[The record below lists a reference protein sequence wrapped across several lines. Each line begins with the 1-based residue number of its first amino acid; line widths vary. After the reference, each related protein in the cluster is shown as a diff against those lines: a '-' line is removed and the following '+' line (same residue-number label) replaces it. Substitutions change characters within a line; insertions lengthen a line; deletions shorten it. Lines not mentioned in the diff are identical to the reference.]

1 MLASILYLVSGTVY
15 AKVQTITIQHGGLQ
29 RSFILFIPHTIDTNL
44 KSSVVFN
51 FHGGG
56 GRAEAYR
63 AYTKMDATAE
73 RYKFVVVY
81 PDGTG
86 RYKNR
91 LLTWNAGSCCAYANK
106 NKIDDVG
113 FVRKIIKQL
122 PKYVKIDKTRI
133 YATGFS
139 NGGMMSY
146 RLALEL
152 SDKIAAIA
160 SVAGNM
166 HVEEFNPRRAFPIMH
181 IHSVDDPRAL
191 YHGGLGPKFPFTNY
205 RVEHRDVQEVM
216 DLWSENNGCQ
226 KGPYLYKNL
235 EFKTD
240 KGTQRAE
247 KWAYTSCIGR
257 ARVVHWKLSEVG
269 HVWPGGKQDVMTDL
283 LGPSTRLIN
292 ANEIIWKFFSQYRLP
307 NKRKKSH

>member
-1 MLASILYLVSGTVY
+1 MFASVLFLVSG
-15 AKVQTITIQHGGLQ
+15 ASSAAEQTITFQHGGMQ
-29 RSFILFIPHTIDTNL
+29 RSFILFIPNSINTNL
-44 KSSVVFN
+44 NSPVVFN

-56 GRAEAYR
+56 GRAEGYR

-73 RYKFVVVY
+73 KYKFIVVY

-106 NKIDDVG
+106 NNIDDVG
-113 FVRKIIKQL
+113 FVRKIIEHL
-122 PKYVKIDKTRI
+122 PKYVKIDKSRI

-152 SDKIAAIA
+152 SDKIAAVA

-166 HVEEFNPRRAFPIMH
+166 HVEEFNARRPIPVMH

-191 YHGGLGPKFPFTNY
+191 YHGGLGPTFPLTNY

-235 EFKTD
+235 EFKTEQ
-240 KGTQRAE
+240 GIQRAE
-247 KWAYTSCIGR
+247 KWAYTACSRR

-283 LGPSTRLIN
+283 LGPSTLLIN

-307 NKRKKSH
+307 NKRKESH